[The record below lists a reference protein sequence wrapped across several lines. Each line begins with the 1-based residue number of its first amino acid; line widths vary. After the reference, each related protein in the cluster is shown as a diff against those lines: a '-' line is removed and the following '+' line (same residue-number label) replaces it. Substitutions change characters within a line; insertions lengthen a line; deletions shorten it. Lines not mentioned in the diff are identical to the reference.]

1 MSYADIDRSDPPP
14 STRGGRDSYRD
25 GCPRTR
31 SRSPGRSGQRGD
43 RYDRRD
49 RYDRHD
55 RSRRND
61 NFGGRDHAGRSNG
74 VDSRRSRELSVSE
87 RGDPIPDAHKSWKN
101 AEIRRHDTQQ
111 DNAKTHSSN
120 GVTTSIESTNGVGTS
135 PNETPVVIS
144 TGEYTESA
152 IEDEAAL
159 EALRAEKRRKREAIK
174 AKHKGQSA
182 PLLPQVLL
190 GNGSDSNT
198 PNPDTPGN
206 RSERSVSPMVTSPGT
221 PLQDSTPDSPAAFIV
236 DNDEGISNHSPAY
249 QPIND
254 GDGPSAA
261 DYDPT
266 MDMEEDRARQNQKYH
281 QEDVSAADYDET
293 KPEEQRVLLPEP
305 EAEEPKSTQHPKSDF
320 DMFAEDDD
328 DDMFAP
334 EPKTNATNGGP
345 SKAVPIPKARELDQ
359 SLLDNWDDADGYYKV
374 YIGELLDGRY
384 HVQASLGKGMFS
396 GVVRATDNNTG
407 KLVAI
412 KIIRN
417 NEIMKKAGLK
427 EVEILKQLTEADP
440 DDRKH
445 LIRLER
451 HFEHK
456 GHLCMVFENLSMN
469 LRELL
474 KKVGGAGGGGITLEA
489 VRFYAHQMF
498 LGLSLLKKSKIL
510 HADLK
515 PDNILVNETQKVLKI
530 CDLGS
535 AANASESNE
544 ITPYLVSRFYRAPE
558 IILGMPFE
566 YPIDM
571 WSVGCTLFEL
581 WTGKILFTGRSNN
594 QMLRSIMECR
604 GKFSLKMLKKGQCAA
619 DHFNDKLDFR
629 SVEKDKFGKD
639 VVRWI
644 TFIKPTRDLKSR
656 IADASK
662 GLKRPPDPKQVNL
675 FADLLDQ
682 CLHLNPERR
691 ITPTDALK
699 HPFLQTKF

>member
-1 MSYADIDRSDPPP
+1 MD
-14 STRGGRDSYRD
+14 
-25 GCPRTR
+25 
-31 SRSPGRSGQRGD
+31 
-43 RYDRRD
+43 
-49 RYDRHD
+49 
-55 RSRRND
+55 
-61 NFGGRDHAGRSNG
+61 RSNG
-74 VDSRRSRELSVSE
+74 VDSRRSREQSVSE

-111 DNAKTHSSN
+111 NSTKTHSTN
-120 GVTTSIESTNGVGTS
+120 GVTTSVESVNGVGTA
-135 PNETPVVIS
+135 PNGHAEHQETPVVIS
-144 TGEYTESA
+144 TGEYTEPA

-182 PLLPQVLL
+182 SLLPQVLL

-236 DNDEGISNHSPAY
+236 DNGEGISNHSPAY

-293 KPEEQRVLLPEP
+293 KPEEQRVLIPEP
-305 EAEEPKSTQHPKSDF
+305 EAEEPKPTQHPKSDF

-345 SKAVPIPKARELDQ
+345 SKAVSIPKARELDQ

-535 AANASESNE
+535 AANASENNE

-566 YPIDM
+566 YPVDM